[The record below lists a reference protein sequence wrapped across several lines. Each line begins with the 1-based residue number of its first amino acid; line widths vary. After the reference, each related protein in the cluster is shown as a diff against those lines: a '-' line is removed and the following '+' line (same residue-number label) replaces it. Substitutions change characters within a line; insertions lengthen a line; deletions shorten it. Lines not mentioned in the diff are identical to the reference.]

1 MFLAVLRLH
10 RSMHFQ
16 MLKGLLQKHFVLG
29 YNLKSLWRVVEPY
42 LTFYFVV
49 FCSNTGEHMEQ
60 NNNMLAVFLIRVS
73 NWSFGFQMKFFF

>member
-1 MFLAVLRLH
+1 
-10 RSMHFQ
+10 MHVQ

-29 YNLKSLWRVVEPY
+29 YNFKSLWRVVEPY

-60 NNNMLAVFLIRVS
+60 NNRYVGSLNY
-73 NWSFGFQMKFFF
+73 SFV